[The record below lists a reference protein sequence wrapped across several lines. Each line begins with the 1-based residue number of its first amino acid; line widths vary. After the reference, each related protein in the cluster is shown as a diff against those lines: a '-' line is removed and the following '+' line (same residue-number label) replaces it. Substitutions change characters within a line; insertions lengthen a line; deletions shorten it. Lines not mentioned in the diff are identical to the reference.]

1 LAPAYARGMLAAAAA
16 SFAYRPGAP
25 VLRSIDVR
33 VQAGRVTAVI
43 GPNGAGKS
51 TLLRLLVGIVRP
63 ASGAITLQGADLSLM
78 THKHRARRI
87 AYIPQRT
94 SVAFAYTVRQYVA
107 LGRYSAA
114 VRDDAGAVDRALAR
128 MDLHSRADD
137 PVPELSA
144 GQQQRAAF
152 ARALAQLDQ
161 RPAPEGTRALLADEP
176 VAAMDPLHAQLS
188 MRVLREQ
195 AAAGLAVGV
204 VLHDMS
210 LALRWCD
217 DAVLLAADGR
227 IAAQGTAR
235 DVLSPDILQKVFGVG
250 FVRLEDPASA
260 AAAIVPAADLSP
272 L

>member
-1 LAPAYARGMLAAAAA
+1 MLAAAAA

-25 VLRSIDVR
+25 VLGSIDVR
-33 VQAGRVTAVI
+33 LQPGRVTAII

-51 TLLRLLVGIVRP
+51 TLLRLLVGIHRP
-63 ASGAITLQGADLSLM
+63 TSGAVTLDGADLGRM
-78 THKHRARRI
+78 PHKHRARRI
-87 AYIPQRT
+87 AYIPQKT

-114 VRDDAGAVDRALAR
+114 VRDDAPAIDLALAR
-128 MDLHSRADD
+128 MDLQPRADD
-137 PVPELSA
+137 LIPELSA

-161 RPAPEGTRALLADEP
+161 TPAPEGTRALLADEP
-176 VAAMDPLHAQLS
+176 VAAMDPLHALHS

-195 AAAGLAVGV
+195 AAAGLAFGV

-227 IAAQGTAR
+227 VAAQATAKE
-235 DVLSPDILQKVFGVG
+235 VLAPEILQSVFGVG
-250 FVRLEDPASA
+250 FVRLEDPTSA
-260 AAAIVPAADLSP
+260 AAAIVPAADLTP

>member
-1 LAPAYARGMLAAAAA
+1 MLGSMLAAAAA
-16 SFAYRPGAP
+16 SFAYRRGSP

-33 VQAGRVTAVI
+33 LQPGRVSVVI

-51 TLLRLLVGIVRP
+51 TLLRLLVGILRP
-63 ASGAITLQGADLSLM
+63 TSGAITLSGADLGQM
-78 THKHRARRI
+78 THKQRARRI
-87 AYIPQRT
+87 AYIPQKT

-114 VRDDAGAVDRALAR
+114 VRDDSGAVERALDR
-128 MDLHSRADD
+128 MDLHSRAED
-137 PVPELSA
+137 PIPELSA

-161 RPAPEGTRALLADEP
+161 EPAAEGTRALLADEP
-176 VAAMDPLHAQLS
+176 VAAMDPLHAQHS

-195 AAAGLAVGV
+195 AEAGLAVGV

-227 IAAQGTAR
+227 IAAQGAAKE
-235 DVLSPDILQKVFGVG
+235 VLAPHMLQSVFGVG
-250 FVRLEDPASA
+250 FVRLEDPAGT
-260 AAAIVPAADLSP
+260 AAAIVPAADLTP